1 MAVTKILS
9 KNMRLD
15 KLIRY
20 VQNPDKTDD
29 AVFTYFRNCDPEDA
43 AQRWHETKVFFN
55 KTEGV
60 QAFHIIQSFAPGE
73 ITPELAHELGVRFIH
88 EHLPEYEVVLGTHV
102 DKGHIHNHIA
112 FNSVNAKTGMKYHS
126 TAESYYQQIRKI
138 SDRLCREHGL
148 SVVME
153 TSGKGISYAEWKLH
167 RAGVLTLRELFD
179 QDVEECLSQ
188 AMDLGQFF
196 ALMEGHGYTVK
207 HHSAYPSFIP
217 DGYAHPY
224 RIKRNGKAWTEDD
237 IERFIDRAMSDPI
250 FEVIMPKVQKAF
262 VPYGKLHGFRALYV
276 SWMYVLGIIGQGKR
290 TQYPRVNYKELKRFE
305 QYKAQATFLD
315 RNHIDTAEQLQ
326 AKMDEIHGTMD
337 TLIKSR
343 IIWNSKRKRQKGLY
357 DALATVEHLQDVPE
371 LYTQGVTGIEE
382 DYKRYLEAEQKL
394 NGVDVE
400 ALRAERDEV
409 YEKVASVNA
418 ELREYRKELRL
429 CEQIQEDSPKIQ
441 QSMSEEVE
449 LEGQEHDYSMNEE
462 ELNER

>member
-29 AVFTYFRNCDPEDA
+29 AVFTYFRNCDSEDA

-73 ITPELAHELGVRFIH
+73 ITPELAHELGIRFIQ
-88 EHLPEYEVVLGTHV
+88 EHLSEYEVVLGTHV

-153 TSGKGISYAEWKLH
+153 TGGKGISYAEWKLH
-167 RAGVLTLRELFD
+167 KAGVLTLRELFD

-188 AMDLGQFF
+188 AMDLGQFY
-196 ALMEGHGYTVK
+196 ALMEDHGYTVK
-207 HHSAYPSFIP
+207 HNSAYPSFIP

-237 IERFIDRAMSDPI
+237 IERYIDRAMSDPTY
-250 FEVIMPKVQKAF
+250 EVIMPKVQKAF

-276 SWMYVLGIIGQGKR
+276 SWMYVLGITGQGKR

-305 QYKAQATFLD
+305 QYKAQAAFLQ
-315 RNHIDTAEQLQ
+315 RNKIDTASQLRT
-326 AKMDEIHGTMD
+326 KMDEINGTVE
-337 TLIKSR
+337 TLTKSR
-343 IIWNSKRKRQKGLY
+343 IIYNSKKKRRKELY
-357 DALATVEHLQDVPE
+357 AALSTVEHLQDVPE
-371 LYTQGVTGIEE
+371 LYAQGVSGIED
-382 DYKRYLEAEQKL
+382 DYKRYLEAERKL
-394 NGVDVE
+394 NGADLE
-400 ALRAERDEV
+400 ALKAERNEV
-409 YEKVASVNA
+409 YEKVASINA
-418 ELREYRKELRL
+418 EIRDCRKELRL
-429 CEQIQEDSPKIQ
+429 CEQILEDSSKIEQ
-441 QSMSEEVE
+441 QLSEEVE
-449 LEGQEHDYSMNEE
+449 LEEQERDYTY
-462 ELNER
+462 